1 MAYSKADNI
10 EREMGIKVL
19 RHWYKKP
26 MGGSELLSHWDLKKS
41 KQVPIIVVGD
51 RVLTDV
57 VYGNL
62 NGALTI
68 LVTDIVTEKGDNWIA
83 ARVGFS
89 LL

>member
-1 MAYSKADNI
+1 L
-10 EREMGIKVL
+10 GISVL

-26 MGGSELLSHWDLKKS
+26 LGGSELLEHWEVKKARE
-41 KQVPIIVVGD
+41 VPIIIVGD

-62 NGALTI
+62 NGCLTI

-83 ARVGFS
+83 ARVGLFV
-89 LL
+89 